1 MINETLRIDRTDNLN
16 KSGFVQGSE
25 AFAVVKR
32 HNHSVLKPNEFSI
45 YACRAPKAI
54 LWSSII
60 HIDIDIPKA
69 TCSSTGDIM
78 VAVWFGTQA
87 DEAFASS
94 WQSDTGGLSHFRSKQ
109 YATPRLWYLR
119 VTVLEAENLIATDK
133 GMSDPVGARETWS
146 WVPARIVFWCKANWA
161 LEFRRR

>member
-1 MINETLRIDRTDNLN
+1 
-16 KSGFVQGSE
+16 
-25 AFAVVKR
+25 
-32 HNHSVLKPNEFSI
+32 
-45 YACRAPKAI
+45 
-54 LWSSII
+54 
-60 HIDIDIPKA
+60 
-69 TCSSTGDIM
+69 M

-133 GMSDPVGARETWS
+133 GMSDPVGLG
-146 WVPARIVFWCKANWA
+146 FWCKLGTLFGAKQLA
-161 LEFRRR
+161 ESSEAMREDELSPSTFKV